1 MLRHSVSHVGL
12 NFQMCFCEF
21 NLKLLNLKLR
31 HNKVFY
37 FFTVANILGCIGGVG
52 TIFTNDFWDF
62 AICRF
67 LVGMSVDSCFLMLYI
82 IG

>member
-1 MLRHSVSHVGL
+1 MYIFL
-12 NFQMCFCEF
+12 
-21 NLKLLNLKLR
+21 
-31 HNKVFY
+31 
-37 FFTVANILGCIGGVG
+37 TVANVIGFMGGVG

-82 IG
+82 IGECFFIIRVK